1 MSERHLDRKE
11 LIEASKKYKGKL
23 TGHLAKCRE
32 CRETLELL
40 LKFPVVG
47 QLTLRDA
54 PAGWVSKAMA
64 LAEKKTALKRVSQ
77 ALAQL
82 IFDSW
87 AMPEPVGVRGPG
99 AIEHRRLRFEV
110 SGITMDLRAEQ
121 TKKEWSIVARIAGNY
136 LAPAVLIS
144 DRNEQYADEDGIF
157 QWVDQMPPRHLK
169 IRLLDK
175 IIELPELVWKRP
187 RRK

>member
-23 TGHLAKCRE
+23 TGHLANCSE
-32 CRETLELL
+32 CRESLEFL

-47 QLTLRDA
+47 RLTLRDA
-54 PAGWVSKAMA
+54 PAGWVNKASA
-64 LAEKKTALKRVSQ
+64 LAESKTVLKNVSQ
-77 ALAQL
+77 VLAQL

-99 AIEHRRLRFEV
+99 ALEHRRLRFET
-110 SGITMDLRAEQ
+110 SEIILDMRAERTQ
-121 TKKEWSIVARIAGNY
+121 KEWNIVAQIAGNY
-136 LAPAVLIS
+136 TTPVAIMS
-144 DRNEQYADEDGIF
+144 DRDEHYADDEGIF
-157 QWVDQMPPRHLK
+157 QWVGQKPPRKMK

-175 IIELPELVWKRP
+175 IIEIPELVWKRP
-187 RRK
+187 RKK